1 MELEFVRPR
10 FEFGP
15 SSGENVAFKTE
26 IKFGLKEL
34 GSMNYIVYDEIML
47 DTTFNLEISQEIVL
61 ANFMT
66 MKFS

>member
-47 DTTFNLEISQEIVL
+47 DTTFNLEIS
-61 ANFMT
+61 
-66 MKFS
+66 